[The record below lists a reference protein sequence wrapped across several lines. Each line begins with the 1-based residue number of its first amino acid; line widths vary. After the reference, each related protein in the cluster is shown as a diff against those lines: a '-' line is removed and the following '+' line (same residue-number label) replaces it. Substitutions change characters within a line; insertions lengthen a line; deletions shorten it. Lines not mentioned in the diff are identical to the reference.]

1 MSEGSCWDS
10 QQPLWT
16 NFIDSW
22 YTLGKAAPEIFAT
35 SILQSYSSRP
45 TKTHAN
51 HYHLHP
57 KWFSANLE
65 ERTPCRSSPWKVLTS
80 LCRLCRVCR
89 VGRRTKIHLKPIPAL
104 RISTPWK
111 SPPNRMSKPTLSEDI
126 SNNKNWTKTIHI
138 ENENDQNYKTFKV
151 YEKNFK
157 INFEYRHSYRHIPT
171 PSKGCQMVSKEC
183 QFIIP

>member
-1 MSEGSCWDS
+1 MSEGSCWYS

-22 YTLGKAAPEIFAT
+22 YTLGKAAPESFAT

-157 INFEYRHSYRHIPT
+157 INFKYRHIPT
-171 PSKGCQMVSKEC
+171 PSKGGQMVSKEC